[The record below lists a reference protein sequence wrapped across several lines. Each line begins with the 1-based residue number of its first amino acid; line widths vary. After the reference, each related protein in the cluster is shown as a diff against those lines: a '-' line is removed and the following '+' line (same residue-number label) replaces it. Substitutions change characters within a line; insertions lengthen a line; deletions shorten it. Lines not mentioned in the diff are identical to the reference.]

1 LNLFSYTVVP
11 ENGGELFLKLGS
23 KINKKD
29 AGKF

>member
-1 LNLFSYTVVP
+1 VL

-23 KINKKD
+23 KIYKKD